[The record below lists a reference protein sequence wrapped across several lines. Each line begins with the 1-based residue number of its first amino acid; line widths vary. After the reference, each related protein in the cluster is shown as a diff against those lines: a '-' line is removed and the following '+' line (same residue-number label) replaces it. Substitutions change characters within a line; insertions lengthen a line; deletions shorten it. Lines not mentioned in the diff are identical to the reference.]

1 MAEIIFGIIVLLITA
16 PLILPIIVWMWKGCI
31 DMIRTIL
38 DK

>member
-1 MAEIIFGIIVLLITA
+1 MAEIILAIRVLLLTA

-31 DMIRTIL
+31 DMIRSIL